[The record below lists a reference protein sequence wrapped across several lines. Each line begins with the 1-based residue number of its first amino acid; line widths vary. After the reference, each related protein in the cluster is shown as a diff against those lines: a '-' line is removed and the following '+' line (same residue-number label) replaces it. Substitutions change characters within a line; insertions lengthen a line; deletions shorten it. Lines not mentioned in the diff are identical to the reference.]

1 MSDRYIEKTFIYL
14 VLLSLLMHTG
24 AFVLFYLRPEEKPAF
39 RQEPLMVDLQEQP
52 QGSSPPG
59 KQQAEAR
66 RLAETR
72 RRVAKE
78 MAPKGERER
87 DKLAPPPTAARPVP
101 PKPQQPVQ
109 KGGGEISTQPQ
120 ATAPGPRMKQ
130 RPGESILKP
139 KGAEVPELSKLFPSA
154 EKLARLEESY
164 RKKYESEVEAGETKF
179 LNTDDIQ
186 FGSFL
191 RRFETAVYGVWR
203 YPADAARLGIEGVTP
218 VRITFNRQ
226 GEIIGVELLNS
237 SGSKILDEEV
247 LRTLKQI
254 GPVGGFPKGFDKNEF
269 NLIAFFQY
277 GIIRGSSRGMLH

>member
-14 VLLSLLMHTG
+14 VLLSLLLHGG
-24 AFVLFYLRPEEKPAF
+24 AFVLIYLRPQEKPTF

-52 QGSSPPG
+52 QVSSPPG
-59 KQQAEAR
+59 KERGEAR
-66 RLAETR
+66 RLAEAR
-72 RRVAKE
+72 RRVVKE

-87 DKLAPPPTAARPVP
+87 DKIAPSPFVARPVP
-101 PKPQQPVQ
+101 KQPKQPLQ
-109 KGGGEISTQPQ
+109 KGGGEIIQQPQ
-120 ATAPGPRMKQ
+120 PTAPGPRMKQ

-139 KGAEVPELSKLFPSA
+139 KGGEVPELSKLFPSA

-164 RKKYESEVEAGETKF
+164 RKKYETEVETGETKF

-226 GEIIGVELLNS
+226 GEIVSVELLNS

-247 LRTLKQI
+247 LRALRQI
-254 GPVGGFPKGFDKNEF
+254 GPVGAFPKGYDKNEF

>member
-14 VLLSLLMHTG
+14 VLLSLLLHMG
-24 AFVLFYLRPEEKPAF
+24 AFVVYFLRPEEKPLF

-52 QGSSPPG
+52 QVSSPG
-59 KQQAEAR
+59 KVQGEAR
-66 RLAETR
+66 RLAEKR
-72 RRVAKE
+72 QRVAKE
-78 MAPKGERER
+78 VAPKGERER
-87 DKLAPPPTAARPVP
+87 DKPAPPPIVARPVP
-101 PKPQQPVQ
+101 PQPQQPLQ
-109 KGGGEISTQPQ
+109 KGGGEIIHQPQ
-120 ATAPGPRMKQ
+120 PTAPGPHMKQ

-154 EKLARLEESY
+154 DKLARLEESY
-164 RKKYESEVEAGETKF
+164 RRKYETEVEAGETKF

-226 GEIIGVELLNS
+226 GEIVSVELLNS

-247 LRTLKQI
+247 LRALHQI
-254 GPVGGFPKGFDKNEF
+254 GPVGAFPKGYDKNEF

>member
-1 MSDRYIEKTFIYL
+1 MSDRYIEKNFIYL
-14 VLLSLLMHTG
+14 VLVSLLLHMG
-24 AFVLFYLRPEEKPAF
+24 AFVLYSLWPQEKPAF

-52 QGSSPPG
+52 QVSSPPG
-59 KQQAEAR
+59 RERGEAR
-66 RLAETR
+66 RLAEKR
-72 RRVAKE
+72 QRVAKE

-87 DKLAPPPTAARPVP
+87 EKLASPPIVASPAP
-101 PKPQQPVQ
+101 PQPQQPVQ
-109 KGGGEISTQPQ
+109 KGGGQTISQPQ

-139 KGAEVPELSKLFPSA
+139 KGAEVPDLSKLFPSA
-154 EKLARLEESY
+154 EKLASLEESY
-164 RKKYESEVEAGETKF
+164 RKKYETEVEAGETKF
-179 LNTDDIQ
+179 LNTDDIK

-226 GEIIGVELLNS
+226 GEIVSVELLNS

-247 LRTLKQI
+247 LRTLRQI
-254 GPVGGFPKGFDKNEF
+254 GPVGTFPKGYDKNEF